1 MNRNFKIKKITGVGV
16 MLALTIVLQIVSTY
30 IRFGTVEIAL
40 GLIPMIL
47 GACIYGPAA
56 GLLLGAA
63 QGIVIILSPATLTF
77 FMPINPVATILLCI
91 LKTGLAGLAS
101 SFIYRLLKR
110 YNSLLGVGIA
120 ALAAPLINTG
130 IYILGT
136 LIFFL
141 EVYGNSVS
149 ALIVGTLTINFLI
162 EVIVMLVLVPIFE
175 RILKIY
181 GNKLLPDEE

>member
-1 MNRNFKIKKITGVGV
+1 MNRNQKIKKITGVGV
-16 MLALTIVLQIVSTY
+16 MLALTIVLQIVSSH

-56 GLLLGAA
+56 GFLLGSA
-63 QGIVIILSPATLTF
+63 QGIVIMLSPATLAA
-77 FMPINPVATILLCI
+77 FMPVNPIATILLCI

-101 SFIYRLLKR
+101 GYIYRALSKK
-110 YNSLLGVGIA
+110 NSLLGVGISSIIS
-120 ALAAPLINTG
+120 PIINTG
-130 IYILGT
+130 IYICGV

-162 EVIVMLVLVPIFE
+162 EIVVMAILVPIFE

-181 GNKLLPDEE
+181 GKKILPED

>member
-1 MNRNFKIKKITGVGV
+1 MNRSQKIKKITGVGV
-16 MLALTIVLQIVSTY
+16 MLALTIVLQILSSH

-56 GLLLGAA
+56 GFLLGSA
-63 QGIVIILSPATLTF
+63 QGIVIMLSPATLAA
-77 FMPINPVATILLCI
+77 FMPVNPIATILLCI
-91 LKTGLAGLAS
+91 LKTGLAGLVS
-101 SFIYRLLKR
+101 GYIYRIFKR
-110 YNSLLGVGIA
+110 KSILGV
-120 ALAAPLINTG
+120 ALSSIISPIINTG
-130 IYILGT
+130 TYICGV

-162 EVIVMLVLVPIFE
+162 EIIVMLILVPIFE

-181 GNKLLPDEE
+181 GKKILPEE

>member
-1 MNRNFKIKKITGVGV
+1 MNRNKKIKKITGVGV
-16 MLALTIVLQIVSTY
+16 MLALTIVLQIVSSY

-56 GLLLGAA
+56 GFLLGAA
-63 QGIVIILSPATLTF
+63 QGVVIMLSPATLAA
-77 FMPINPVATILLCI
+77 FMPVNPVATILLCI
-91 LKTGLAGLAS
+91 LKTGLAGLVS
-101 SFIYRLLKR
+101 GLIYRLLSR
-110 YNSLLGVGIA
+110 NNSLLGVGIA
-120 ALAAPLINTG
+120 AVISPIINTG
-130 IYILGT
+130 IYICGVL
-136 LIFFL
+136 LFFL

-162 EVIVMLVLVPIFE
+162 EIIVMGILVPIFE

-181 GNKLLPDEE
+181 GKKLLPEE

>member
-1 MNRNFKIKKITGVGV
+1 MNRNKKIKKITGVGV
-16 MLALTIVLQIVSTY
+16 MLALTIVLQILSSY
-30 IRFGTVEIAL
+30 IKFGTVEIAL

-56 GLLLGAA
+56 GFLLGAA
-63 QGIVIILSPATLTF
+63 QGIVIMLSPATLAA
-77 FMPINPVATILLCI
+77 FMPVNPIATIILCI

-101 SFIYRLLKR
+101 GWIYRALSKK
-110 YNSLLGVGIA
+110 NSLLGVEVCSIVS
-120 ALAAPLINTG
+120 PIINTG
-130 IYILGT
+130 TYICGV

-149 ALIVGTLTINFLI
+149 ALIVGTLTLNFLI
-162 EVIVMLVLVPIFE
+162 EIIVMGILVPVFE

-181 GNKLLPDEE
+181 GKKLLPNEE